1 MLDDLSDHFSVMHPE
16 LQRYSMAFGSR
27 VVWQKKNPW
36 ICLYCRRLEFQIT
49 KTKPSSLI
57 EIEIILDESK
67 PALA

>member
-1 MLDDLSDHFSVMHPE
+1 
-16 LQRYSMAFGSR
+16 MAFGSR

-36 ICLYCRRLEFQIT
+36 ICLYGRRLEFQIT
-49 KTKPSSLI
+49 KKKTSSLI

>member
-1 MLDDLSDHFSVMHPE
+1 
-16 LQRYSMAFGSR
+16 MAFGSR
-27 VVWQKKNPW
+27 VVWQKKKPW